1 MVYIEYFFT
10 TCKWSLVIFVLEPFF
25 LVCFPPPMTYRVL
38 TFRFSAAVQ
47 MKRMSQ
53 GFSMQIYVVVSDMFY
68 FNLFFGERWSNLTK
82 FQLVWTEMEW
92 WDDQPQ
98 GHHKN
103 HHWPCPSFLSSSTP
117 GPVVYDPSCHDV
129 ASVNLV
135 LRSSINDKCGWI
147 SPGAKW
153 QEHKCSVEMRSVEWN
168 SRTSCFFFKEANK
181 QMCFVYLL
189 VMGFKDF

>member
-68 FNLFFGERWSNLTK
+68 FNLFFWKDDPIWLSFNWFEQRWND
-82 FQLVWTEMEW
+82 EMIN
-92 WDDQPQ
+92 
-98 GHHKN
+98 HKDTIRIIIGLAFISIIFHPN
-103 HHWPCPSFLSSSTP
+103 RSCRLRPELPRCRKCQPCPPQLHQRQVWMDQS
-117 GPVVYDPSCHDV
+117 GC
-129 ASVNLV
+129 
-135 LRSSINDKCGWI
+135 
-147 SPGAKW
+147 
-153 QEHKCSVEMRSVEWN
+153 
-168 SRTSCFFFKEANK
+168 
-181 QMCFVYLL
+181 QMT
-189 VMGFKDF
+189 GT